1 MSLYIQ
7 YVYRFNICIYICVKC
22 MSILSSSLPRY
33 IGYEYVIYER
43 VLNSLIVSEDFRYQR
58 FTSEDDAM
66 IALSSFGNS
75 VKKYVLIKELSIIA

>member
-1 MSLYIQ
+1 
-7 YVYRFNICIYICVKC
+7 

>member
-1 MSLYIQ
+1 
-7 YVYRFNICIYICVKC
+7 
-22 MSILSSSLPRY
+22 MSILNSSLPRY